1 MNFAIFCCA
10 VVLLICVASSKL
22 SNRFGVPTLLLF
34 LVLGML
40 FGSDG
45 ILKIPFEDYA
55 LAEQICSV
63 ALIFIMFYGGFGT
76 NWSVAKPVA
85 VPAILM
91 SSAGVVVTAAL
102 TGVFCHFVLKMDL
115 LEGLLVGA
123 VIGSTDA
130 ASVFSILRSR
140 SLNLRHGLASLLEIE
155 SGSNDPTAYML
166 TVVLLTMMSNQGGQS
181 IVSLIFSQVA
191 FGLIFGFLIAFAS
204 VWLLR
209 RVSFEMKGL
218 HTIFVVAIA
227 LLSYSLPGLLG
238 GNGYLSAYIAGIV
251 LGNSKILHKVEL
263 VHFFDGITWLMQISL
278 FFLLG
283 LLAFPSQLPA
293 ILPTAVGIA
302 LFLTFIA
309 RPVATFL
316 LLSWFRMPVRQQ
328 LLISWAG
335 LRGAASI
342 VFAIYTITSDAYT
355 SNDIFHIVFCVAL
368 FSVTFQGTLLP
379 KVAEL
384 LGLVDHEETIFKTF
398 TDYQDETDVQLLEL
412 TIDNKN
418 IWVNQKLKELHLPKN
433 LLIVMIKRGND
444 IIVPRGDTKIL
455 PGDTVVLNGIQPK
468 DLEIALTPEQSKS
481 SLRQGAAP

>member
-1 MNFAIFCCA
+1 MTFAVFCCA

-22 SNRFGVPTLLLF
+22 SNRLGVPTLLLF

-85 VPAILM
+85 FPAILM
-91 SSAGVVVTAAL
+91 STAGVVVTAAL

-140 SLNLRHGLASLLEIE
+140 NLNLRYGLASLLEIE

-166 TVVLLTMMSNQGGQS
+166 TVVLLAMMANHGSQS
-181 IVSLIFSQVA
+181 IVSLIFTQVA

-209 RVSFEMKGL
+209 QVSFTMKGL

-251 LGNSKILHKVEL
+251 IGNSKILHKVEL

-283 LLAFPSQLPA
+283 LLSFPSQLPA

-302 LFLTFIA
+302 LFLTFVA

-316 LLSWFRMPVRQQ
+316 LLSWFRMPIRRQ

-368 FSVTFQGTLLP
+368 FSVAFQGTLLP
-379 KVAEL
+379 KVAEV

-412 TIDNKN
+412 TIDNNN

-455 PGDTVVLNGIQPK
+455 TGDTVVLNGIQPK
-468 DLEIALTPEQSKS
+468 DLEIALTPEQIKS
-481 SLRQGAAP
+481 SLR